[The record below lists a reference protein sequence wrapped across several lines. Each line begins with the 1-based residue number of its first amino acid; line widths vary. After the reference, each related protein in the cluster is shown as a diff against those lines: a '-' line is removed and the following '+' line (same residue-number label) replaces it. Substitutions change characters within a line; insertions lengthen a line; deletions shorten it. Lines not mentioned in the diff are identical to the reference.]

1 MSNIPTLRMR
11 NRKRKNNN
19 PLLKLRKHKP
29 FQDSS
34 SVEIDNASQNLLH
47 DSFTTISRDISISSD
62 ITLSETKTW
71 FPTKFAES
79 QYLTAH
85 QDQDDY
91 QDDHQ
96 DQDQD
101 DQQKD
106 ENDDDVLSYYSDL
119 QESEEGEVNDLQE
132 FEESEDEI
140 NVTNFTFEKPT
151 TQLPGSTQG
160 EFSPYFANF
169 TEMSFFTWVT
179 KHSICKLKCIEY
191 SFHYILIW

>member
-79 QYLTAH
+79 QYFTAH
-85 QDQDDY
+85 QDQDDHYY
-91 QDDHQ
+91 QD
-96 DQDQD
+96 
-101 DQQKD
+101 
-106 ENDDDVLSYYSDL
+106 
-119 QESEEGEVNDLQE
+119 
-132 FEESEDEI
+132 
-140 NVTNFTFEKPT
+140 
-151 TQLPGSTQG
+151 
-160 EFSPYFANF
+160 
-169 TEMSFFTWVT
+169 
-179 KHSICKLKCIEY
+179 
-191 SFHYILIW
+191 

>member
-91 QDDHQ
+91 QDNHQ

>member
-1 MSNIPTLRMR
+1 
-11 NRKRKNNN
+11 
-19 PLLKLRKHKP
+19 
-29 FQDSS
+29 
-34 SVEIDNASQNLLH
+34 LH
-47 DSFTTISRDISISSD
+47 DSFTTISRDISILSD

-71 FPTKFAES
+71 FSTKFAKS
-79 QYLTAH
+79 QYLTAHQDQDDHHHHHQDQDDHHHHH

-96 DQDQD
+96 DQDDYQDDHHHQDQDDYQDDHHYQDQDQD

-106 ENDDDVLSYYSDL
+106 ENDNDVLSYYSDL

-160 EFSPYFANF
+160 EFILYFANF

>member
-34 SVEIDNASQNLLH
+34 SVEINNASQNLLH

-62 ITLSETKTW
+62 ITLSETKTQ